1 ASVRRIRTR
10 SPPGSTT
17 SWEDLPKVT
26 NSQVTSRA
34 SARASSSGYLSPPP
48 NSPSRPN
55 EVGATWMI
63 RMLSVSLITLG
74 DPGQLT
80 GGYFY
85 HRWMAEAVAAH
96 NVRLRFVSFPAL
108 PFPLPAARA
117 GVVLRRASSL
127 ADVLILDSIAAAFLA
142 PLFVLRRP
150 PIPLVAILHQPPG
163 GIDHS
168 SARTWLQAG
177 LDRLVYRRAA
187 ALVLASAALAPALPA
202 E

>member
-1 ASVRRIRTR
+1 
-10 SPPGSTT
+10 
-17 SWEDLPKVT
+17 
-26 NSQVTSRA
+26 
-34 SARASSSGYLSPPP
+34 
-48 NSPSRPN
+48 
-55 EVGATWMI
+55 
-63 RMLSVSLITLG
+63 
-74 DPGQLT
+74 
-80 GGYFY
+80 
-85 HRWMAEAVAAH
+85 MAEAAAAH
-96 NVRLRFVSFPAL
+96 NVRLQFVALPAL

-202 E
+202 DLRARAVVVPPDVCSTQAASALRTFAADRIVVFTRPESEQRYREDVDDGEIRERFGLPVEHAELSSSGR